1 MEASLD
7 YAQLHFQQLLR
18 RVVGGEEVLLREG
31 GRAVAKIIPFES
43 SAGVSTRPRVGE
55 ITSEPVRWCSDSFA
69 ALDEDGMKA
78 LGLL

>member
-18 RVVGGEEVLLREG
+18 RVAGGEEVLLREE
-31 GRAVAKIIPFES
+31 GRAVAKIIPFEATTETS
-43 SAGVSTRPRVGE
+43 RRPRVGE
-55 ITSEPVRWCSDSFA
+55 ITSEPVRWSAESFA
-69 ALDEDGMKA
+69 ALDEEGMKT

>member
-7 YAQLHFQQLLR
+7 YAQLHFHQLLR
-18 RVVGGEEVLLREG
+18 RVVGGEEVLLREE
-31 GRAVAKIIPFES
+31 GRAVAKIVPFEI
-43 SAGVSTRPRVGE
+43 STGSPIRPRVGE

>member
-31 GRAVAKIIPFES
+31 GQGGGENHSIRVFCWGFYSPASRRDYFRA
-43 SAGVSTRPRVGE
+43 SALVFRFLCRSR
-55 ITSEPVRWCSDSFA
+55 
-69 ALDEDGMKA
+69 
-78 LGLL
+78 